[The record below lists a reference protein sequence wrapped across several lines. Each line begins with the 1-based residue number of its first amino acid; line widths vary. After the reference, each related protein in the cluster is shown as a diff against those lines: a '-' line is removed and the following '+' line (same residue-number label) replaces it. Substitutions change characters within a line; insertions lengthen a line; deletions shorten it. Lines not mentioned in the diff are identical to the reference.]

1 MTAPSGARVTER
13 LIFAQTFEGLREALG
28 SRLTPATLAAVKAL
42 GVDFSAPFRPAYP
55 KDTFVAV
62 VERLA
67 QDLYPSLGL
76 EAGVAAI
83 GRAFME
89 GYGHTMVGRA
99 MLAMLRLIGPRRS
112 LERLSR
118 NFRTANNYSETR
130 LKALGDRDFEL
141 WCNEVASP
149 GWYFGIISRGLELAG
164 AHDVKVVIVDRPDDS
179 GATFRIRWS

>member
-1 MTAPSGARVTER
+1 VTER
-13 LIFAQTFEGLREALG
+13 LIFAQTFDGLREAVG
-28 SRLTPATLAAVKAL
+28 ARLSPATLEALKAL
-42 GVDFSAPFRPAYP
+42 GVDFTAPFRPAYP

-62 VERLA
+62 IERIA
-67 QDLYPSLGL
+67 RDLHPELGL

-83 GRAFME
+83 GRAFMD

-112 LERLSR
+112 LERLGR
-118 NFRTANNYSETR
+118 NFRTGNNFSETR
-130 LKALGDRDFEL
+130 LVALGDRDFEL

-149 GWYFGIISRGLELAG
+149 GWYFGIIGRGLELAG
-164 AHDVKVVIVDRPDDS
+164 ARDVKVVIVDRPDA